1 LLNLLALNIQYN
13 KVNPNHGVV
22 SITIEEADYMPMVKK
37 QLKHY
42 AQSLPIKGFRLGT
55 ASIEQVRKM
64 HGQSILSE
72 VLHNLADDALAN
84 YIKKESLPVF
94 IESLLVES
102 PKAEALKTQ
111 KTFAFSYEIGL
122 IEDQNIVLGEH
133 ISVTEFQIDRV
144 EGKLVDEFIEG
155 ACMVHGEA
163 VEVPESTE
171 DTLLFGTLEVG
182 NDEAPMRLRVVVDR
196 FPQDMRKAFVG
207 LSIGAEVPL
216 TKEHLATHSTALL
229 GISFG
234 MFDAL
239 KKADTPYVF
248 KVQAIKQVT
257 PAPISTKLFDL
268 VLGEGVAD
276 TETSFR
282 EAIAKVIL
290 FDKRIQAEYAFYA
303 EIRKVLF
310 EHVAVSLPDA
320 FLKKWLVAK
329 NPEATLQEIERYY
342 EDSKEDLKWEI
353 LLSILIRKNELTV
366 TDSDVIEEVKRNCW
380 DYLQKQAGIEEMAA
394 YNDQNISKF
403 ALDFLK
409 QKDGKNYLTLHE
421 KLSRARAIDF
431 IKRNIQRVVENVT
444 AEAFDAR

>member
-1 LLNLLALNIQYN
+1 
-13 KVNPNHGVV
+13 
-22 SITIEEADYMPMVKK
+22 
-37 QLKHY
+37 
-42 AQSLPIKGFRLGT
+42 
-55 ASIEQVRKM
+55 
-64 HGQSILSE
+64 
-72 VLHNLADDALAN
+72 
-84 YIKKESLPVF
+84 
-94 IESLLVES
+94 
-102 PKAEALKTQ
+102 
-111 KTFAFSYEIGL
+111 
-122 IEDQNIVLGEH
+122 
-133 ISVTEFQIDRV
+133 
-144 EGKLVDEFIEG
+144 
-155 ACMVHGEA
+155 
-163 VEVPESTE
+163 
-171 DTLLFGTLEVG
+171 
-182 NDEAPMRLRVVVDR
+182 MRLRVVVDR

-276 TETSFR
+276 TETAFR

-303 EIRKVLF
+303 DLRKVLF